1 VVFTS
6 NLPRLN
12 YFKKEGKIKVIRFPA
27 FDLIPNYPFPKF
39 WHPVFWRQLNSLRKD
54 NFDIIVSRIRFFPT
68 SLLALC
74 FAKIKKIPWIHIEH
88 SSDFVSL
95 ESRWKSFLAKIYDKV
110 MGKAVF
116 QFSDLNISISGAV
129 KRFVNKFDSR
139 YSPVIYRGLEIKK
152 DLTKT
157 SLESQIKTAIK
168 DKIVI
173 VTVARLYK
181 WKGVSVGVEAIK
193 KIPLKWKNKIVYVV
207 VGDGEDR
214 ERLEERAAGE
224 KNVYFAGALSR
235 KEVLL
240 LLEKTEIYLH
250 TSSPG
255 GGLSTSLLE
264 AMHKKCA
271 VVASPREG
279 ADEVLKEG
287 NGILLRKN
295 FDADDMAQKV
305 EILCKDDT
313 MRKKL
318 AKNAQETIKER
329 FSWEKSLQEYREI
342 FSQIIKKS

>member
-1 VVFTS
+1 
-6 NLPRLN
+6 
-12 YFKKEGKIKVIRFPA
+12 
-27 FDLIPNYPFPKF
+27 
-39 WHPVFWRQLNSLRKD
+39 
-54 NFDIIVSRIRFFPT
+54 
-68 SLLALC
+68 
-74 FAKIKKIPWIHIEH
+74 
-88 SSDFVSL
+88 
-95 ESRWKSFLAKIYDKV
+95 